1 MLKLKI
7 VSIGKT
13 KETWLNEA
21 IDEYLKRLSPILQIE
36 FVLLKNDDQLIDY
49 LKNEPRI
56 LCLDAAGKSFTSEQ
70 FSTFIQQEF
79 IQGKSRLAMVIG
91 GAEGLPSVLKSNHKT
106 FSLSP
111 MTMTHQIV
119 RLFLVEQIYRAFE
132 IAKGSKYHK

>member
-21 IDEYLKRLSPILQIE
+21 IDEYIKRLSPILQIE

-70 FSTFIQQEF
+70 FSSFIQQEF
-79 IQGKSRLAMVIG
+79 VQGKSRLTMVIG
-91 GAEGLPSVLKSNHKT
+91 GAEGLPPVLKNNHKT

-119 RLFLVEQIYRAFE
+119 RLFLVEQVYRAFE

>member
-70 FSTFIQQEF
+70 FSSFIQQEF
-79 IQGKSRLAMVIG
+79 IQGKSRLTMVVG
-91 GAEGLPSVLKSNHKT
+91 GAEGLPLVLKKNHKT

-119 RLFLVEQIYRAFE
+119 RLFLVEQVYRAFE